1 MRAEVMSGSS
11 RALKIYNCMF
21 NGAPVPDEIKC
32 DIIKEEMCLK
42 RVQKDHP
49 PKVCFDFNFLK
60 D

>member
-1 MRAEVMSGSS
+1 
-11 RALKIYNCMF
+11 MF